1 MAVEQAPA
9 RDLRSI
15 LHRSGLRTT
24 RQRLLV
30 LDALA
35 REPSD
40 ATAQQIHERLR
51 GAGNPIGLA
60 TVYRTLKSLAEAD
73 AIDTL
78 SHHRGETCFRL
89 CSEEHHHHLLC
100 SECHRVVEL
109 EGCDLGPSLDEAA
122 AAHGFVAH
130 DHRLEITGICADCL
144 RERAEGG
151 PLPLV

>member
-1 MAVEQAPA
+1 MAVRQAET
-9 RDLRSI
+9 RDLRA
-15 LHRSGLRTT
+15 LLQRSGLRAT

-35 REPSD
+35 GEPSD

-51 GAGNPIGLA
+51 GAGTPIGLA

-73 AIDTL
+73 AIDSF

-89 CSEEHHHHLLC
+89 CSEGHHHHLLC

-109 EGCDLGPSLDEAA
+109 EGCDLGAWLDEAA
-122 AAHGFVAH
+122 AAHGFVAS
-130 DHRLEITGICADCL
+130 DHRLEITGVCANC
-144 RERAEGG
+144 RR
-151 PLPLV
+151 

>member
-1 MAVEQAPA
+1 MAAQQAAVHDASA

-15 LHRSGLRTT
+15 LQRSGLRAT

-51 GAGNPIGLA
+51 GAGSPIGLA
-60 TVYRTLKSLAEAD
+60 TVYRTLKSLADAD
-73 AIDTL
+73 AIDAL

-89 CSEEHHHHLLC
+89 CGEGHHHHLLC
-100 SECHRVVEL
+100 AECHRVVEL
-109 EGCDLGPSLDEAA
+109 AGCDLGAWLDEAA
-122 AAHGFVAH
+122 AAHGFVAS
-130 DHRLEITGICADCL
+130 DHRLEITGVCADC
-144 RERAEGG
+144 RG
-151 PLPLV
+151 